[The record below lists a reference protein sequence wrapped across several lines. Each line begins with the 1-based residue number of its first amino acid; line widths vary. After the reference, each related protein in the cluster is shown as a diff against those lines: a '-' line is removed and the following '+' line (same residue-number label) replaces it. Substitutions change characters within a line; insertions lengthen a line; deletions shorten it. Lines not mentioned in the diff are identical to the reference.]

1 MQAWNFKT
9 YTVDYDGTSF
19 NVHHKEKQHRITTKD
34 EQELNYFMKRFNGGT
49 GVNGAVSDDGL
60 VLYID

>member
-19 NVHHKEKQHRITTKD
+19 NVDFNGMQHRITPKD

-49 GVNGAVSDDGL
+49 GVNGVVSDDGL
-60 VLYID
+60 VFNID